1 MAGLTLGMGG
11 GGGGGQPAAPSCPED
26 PGPWAVTGRSPVGV
40 HHLLQLVVEDKLG
53 VPGKRALA
61 QQAHP
66 DIGATRSPTSPEHSR
81 GEDPGYVSTG
91 GCHCLS

>member
-1 MAGLTLGMGG
+1 MAGLTLGVGG

-40 HHLLQLVVEDKLG
+40 HHLLQLVVEDKLR

-66 DIGATRSPTSPEHSR
+66 DIGAT
-81 GEDPGYVSTG
+81 
-91 GCHCLS
+91 